1 MTSLDYDWIRL
12 GIIVLCLASSASA
25 HIGYNVAGENGAF
38 SRGSIK
44 DSRVPASTYLLD
56 RNDFKSSSSITR
68 DQLFRHQRHTY
79 LFSPFYNSIGGFG
92 VPHNFKLF
100 NPYTKAKT
108 PDVVT
113 NAFQTTY
120 QPSPTAQLISND
132 NPLPTELNK
141 IQKGAT
147 LAASQLEVAKFSQ
160 PSIRKPQNKLKKV
173 PKVPKL
179 PTSQWTPTESQQ
191 PSFSN
196 KNQLQLVLSKIQ
208 KVSKSQ
214 ELQAKPKKIKKK
226 TQNETPKQLSED
238 LPKSVE
244 PFSPKVADAKLEKAK
259 PFAKPSKPS
268 AKPSKP
274 LSKPSKAVEPFF
286 PTGVDSMSKEAK
298 PSIASNV
305 KLEAVPDTF
314 EQNDAEID
322 LSNSVSP
329 KFKVFP
335 AVPDEDF

>member
-1 MTSLDYDWIRL
+1 MTFLDYDWIRL

-44 DSRVPASTYLLD
+44 DSRLPASTYFLD

-108 PDVVT
+108 PDVLT

-132 NPLPTELNK
+132 NPLPTELDK

-160 PSIRKPQNKLKKV
+160 PSIRKPQNELK
-173 PKVPKL
+173 KVPKL
-179 PTSQWTPTESQQ
+179 PTSQWTPTESHQ

-196 KNQLQLVLSKIQ
+196 KHQLQRVLSKIQ

-226 TQNETPKQLSED
+226 KQNEIPKQLSED
-238 LPKSVE
+238 LSKVVE
-244 PFSPKVADAKLEKAK
+244 PFSPKVADSTLEKTK
-259 PFAKPSKPS
+259 PLTKPSKPS
-268 AKPSKP
+268 SKPSKP
-274 LSKPSKAVEPFF
+274 LAKPSKTIEPFF
-286 PTGVDSMSKEAK
+286 PSVVDSTSKETK

-305 KLEAVPDTF
+305 KLEAVQDTF
-314 EQNDAEID
+314 DQNGAEID

>member
-25 HIGYNVAGENGAF
+25 HIGYNIAGENGAF

-44 DSRVPASTYLLD
+44 DSRLPASTYLLD
-56 RNDFKSSSSITR
+56 RNDFKSTSSITR

-160 PSIRKPQNKLKKV
+160 PSIRKPQNELKKV

-179 PTSQWTPTESQQ
+179 PTSQWTPTESHQ

-196 KNQLQLVLSKIQ
+196 KHQLQRVLSKIQ

-226 TQNETPKQLSED
+226 KQNEIPKQLSED
-238 LPKSVE
+238 LSKVVE
-244 PFSPKVADAKLEKAK
+244 PFSPKVADSTLEKTK
-259 PFAKPSKPS
+259 PLTKPSKPS

-274 LSKPSKAVEPFF
+274 LAKPSKTIEPFF
-286 PTGVDSMSKEAK
+286 PSVVDSTSKETK

-305 KLEAVPDTF
+305 KLEAVQDTF
-314 EQNDAEID
+314 DQNGAEID

>member
-1 MTSLDYDWIRL
+1 M
-12 GIIVLCLASSASA
+12 G
-25 HIGYNVAGENGAF
+25 
-38 SRGSIK
+38 
-44 DSRVPASTYLLD
+44 
-56 RNDFKSSSSITR
+56 

-108 PDVVT
+108 PDVLT

-160 PSIRKPQNKLKKV
+160 PSIRKPQNELTKV

-196 KNQLQLVLSKIQ
+196 KNQLQRVLSKIQ

-214 ELQAKPKKIKKK
+214 ELQAKPQKIKKK

-244 PFSPKVADAKLEKAK
+244 PFSPKVADSKLEKTK
-259 PFAKPSKPS
+259 PFAKPSKPF
-268 AKPSKP
+268 AK
-274 LSKPSKAVEPFF
+274 V
-286 PTGVDSMSKEAK
+286 VDSISKEAK
-298 PSIASNV
+298 SSIASNV

>member
-1 MTSLDYDWIRL
+1 MMTSLDYDWIRL

-38 SRGSIK
+38 SRGSIR
-44 DSRVPASTYLLD
+44 DSRLPASTYFLD
-56 RNDFKSSSSITR
+56 RNDFKSPSITR

-92 VPHNFKLF
+92 APHNFKLF

-113 NAFQTTY
+113 NTFQTTY
-120 QPSPTAQLISND
+120 QSSPTAQLISNE
-132 NPLPTELNK
+132 NPRPTELNK
-141 IQKGAT
+141 IQKVAT
-147 LAASQLEVAKFSQ
+147 LVASKLEVAKISQ
-160 PSIRKPQNKLKKV
+160 PSIRKPQNELTKV
-173 PKVPKL
+173 PKAPKL

-226 TQNETPKQLSED
+226 TQNETSKQSSED

-259 PFAKPSKPS
+259 PFAKSSKPS
-268 AKPSKP
+268 AMPSKP

-286 PTGVDSMSKEAK
+286 PTVVDSASKETK
-298 PSIASNV
+298 SSIAPNV
-305 KLEAVPDTF
+305 KLEAVQDTF
-314 EQNDAEID
+314 DQKDAEIN

>member
-1 MTSLDYDWIRL
+1 M
-12 GIIVLCLASSASA
+12 G
-25 HIGYNVAGENGAF
+25 
-38 SRGSIK
+38 
-44 DSRVPASTYLLD
+44 
-56 RNDFKSSSSITR
+56 

-100 NPYTKAKT
+100 NPYTKGKT

-120 QPSPTAQLISND
+120 QPSPTAQLISNE
-132 NPLPTELNK
+132 NPRPTELNK
-141 IQKGAT
+141 IQKVAT

-160 PSIRKPQNKLKKV
+160 PSNRKPQNELTKV

-208 KVSKSQ
+208 KFQNLKSFKQ
-214 ELQAKPKKIKKK
+214 SPKRLKRK

-238 LPKSVE
+238 LPK
-244 PFSPKVADAKLEKAK
+244 
-259 PFAKPSKPS
+259 
-268 AKPSKP
+268 
-274 LSKPSKAVEPFF
+274 
-286 PTGVDSMSKEAK
+286 
-298 PSIASNV
+298 
-305 KLEAVPDTF
+305 
-314 EQNDAEID
+314 
-322 LSNSVSP
+322 
-329 KFKVFP
+329 
-335 AVPDEDF
+335 

>member
-1 MTSLDYDWIRL
+1 M
-12 GIIVLCLASSASA
+12 G
-25 HIGYNVAGENGAF
+25 
-38 SRGSIK
+38 
-44 DSRVPASTYLLD
+44 
-56 RNDFKSSSSITR
+56 

-108 PDVVT
+108 PDVLT

-160 PSIRKPQNKLKKV
+160 PSLRKPQNELTKV

-196 KNQLQLVLSKIQ
+196 KNQLQRVLSKIQ

-226 TQNETPKQLSED
+226 TQNETPKQVSED

-244 PFSPKVADAKLEKAK
+244 PFSPKVADSKLEKTK

-286 PTGVDSMSKEAK
+286 PKVVDSISKEAK
-298 PSIASNV
+298 SSIASN
-305 KLEAVPDTF
+305 E
-314 EQNDAEID
+314 
-322 LSNSVSP
+322 
-329 KFKVFP
+329 
-335 AVPDEDF
+335 

>member
-1 MTSLDYDWIRL
+1 M
-12 GIIVLCLASSASA
+12 LCHFS
-25 HIGYNVAGENGAF
+25 GENGAF

-44 DSRVPASTYLLD
+44 DSRLPASTYLLD
-56 RNDFKSSSSITR
+56 RNDFKSTSSITR

-160 PSIRKPQNKLKKV
+160 PSIRKPQNELKKV
-173 PKVPKL
+173 RKVPTL
-179 PTSQWTPTESQQ
+179 PTSQWTPTESHQ

-196 KNQLQLVLSKIQ
+196 KHQLQRVLSKIQ

-226 TQNETPKQLSED
+226 KQNEIPKQLSED
-238 LPKSVE
+238 LSKVVE
-244 PFSPKVADAKLEKAK
+244 PFSLKVADSTLEKTK
-259 PFAKPSKPS
+259 PLTKPSKPS
-268 AKPSKP
+268 SKPSKP
-274 LSKPSKAVEPFF
+274 LAKPSKTIEPFF
-286 PTGVDSMSKEAK
+286 PSVVDSTPKETK
-298 PSIASNV
+298 PSIVSNV
-305 KLEAVPDTF
+305 KLEAVQDTF
-314 EQNDAEID
+314 DRNGAEID

>member
-25 HIGYNVAGENGAF
+25 HIGYNVAGENGVF

-79 LFSPFYNSIGGFG
+79 LFAPFYNSIGGFG

-120 QPSPTAQLISND
+120 QHSPTAQLISND

-147 LAASQLEVAKFSQ
+147 LAPSQLEVAKFSQ

-179 PTSQWTPTESQQ
+179 PTSQWTPTESHQ

-196 KNQLQLVLSKIQ
+196 KHQLQRVLSKIQ

-226 TQNETPKQLSED
+226 KQNEITKQLSED
-238 LPKSVE
+238 LSKVVE
-244 PFSPKVADAKLEKAK
+244 PFSPKVADSTLEKTK
-259 PFAKPSKPS
+259 PLTKPSKPS

-274 LSKPSKAVEPFF
+274 LAKPSKTIEPFF
-286 PTGVDSMSKEAK
+286 PSVVDSTSKETK

-305 KLEAVPDTF
+305 KLEAVQDTF
-314 EQNDAEID
+314 DQNGAEID
-322 LSNSVSP
+322 LINSVSP

>member
-1 MTSLDYDWIRL
+1 M
-12 GIIVLCLASSASA
+12 
-25 HIGYNVAGENGAF
+25 
-38 SRGSIK
+38 
-44 DSRVPASTYLLD
+44 PASTYLLD
-56 RNDFKSSSSITR
+56 RNDFKASSSITR

-100 NPYTKAKT
+100 DPYTKSKT

-113 NAFQTTY
+113 NAFQTIY
-120 QPSPTAQLISND
+120 QSSPTAQLISNES
-132 NPLPTELNK
+132 PGPTELNK
-141 IQKGAT
+141 IQKVAT

-160 PSIRKPQNKLKKV
+160 PSISKPQNELTNV

-179 PTSQWTPTESQQ
+179 PTSQWTPTESHQ

-196 KNQLQLVLSKIQ
+196 KNQLQRVLSKIH

-214 ELQAKPKKIKKK
+214 ELQAKPKKIEKK
-226 TQNETPKQLSED
+226 TQNDTPKQLSED
-238 LPKSVE
+238 LPKEVE
-244 PFSPKVADAKLEKAK
+244 PFFPTVADSKLGKTK

-274 LSKPSKAVEPFF
+274 LSKPPKAVEPFF
-286 PTGVDSMSKEAK
+286 PAVVDSASKETK

-305 KLEAVPDTF
+305 KLVAVQDKF
-314 EQNDAEID
+314 DQNDAEVD

>member
-25 HIGYNVAGENGAF
+25 HVGYNVAGENGAF

-44 DSRVPASTYLLD
+44 DSRLPASTYLLD

-132 NPLPTELNK
+132 NPGPTELNK
-141 IQKGAT
+141 IQKVAT

-160 PSIRKPQNKLKKV
+160 PSIRKPQNELKKV

-179 PTSQWTPTESQQ
+179 PTSQWTPTESHQ

-196 KNQLQLVLSKIQ
+196 KHQLQRVLSKIQ

-238 LPKSVE
+238 LSKVVE
-244 PFSPKVADAKLEKAK
+244 PFSPKVADSRVEKT
-259 PFAKPSKPS
+259 KPSKPS

-274 LSKPSKAVEPFF
+274 LAKPSKTVEPFF
-286 PTGVDSMSKEAK
+286 PSVVDSTSKETK

-305 KLEAVPDTF
+305 KLEAVQDTF
-314 EQNDAEID
+314 DQIGAEID